1 MIKII
6 AVGRIKE
13 KYLTDGINEYL
24 KRMQAFDK
32 VSITEVKE
40 VNIKTPAEN
49 IQKEGLNI
57 LEQISDKDY
66 VITLEIGGV
75 ELDSPALANK
85 ITDLYN
91 HGASNIIFVIGGSNG
106 LSSDVIKRSNYHL
119 SFSHFTFPHQL
130 MRLILC
136 EQLYRAF
143 TIINH
148 QEYHK

>member
-13 KYLTDGINEYL
+13 QYLTDGINEYL

-32 VSITEVKE
+32 VSILEVKE

-49 IQKEGLNI
+49 IQKEGQNI

-91 HGASNIIFVIGGSNG
+91 HGASNITFVIGGSNG